1 KELGFNQYEKLD
13 LRPWH
18 YPAHF
23 LNPVEIAE
31 ILAAGPDPN
40 DAQQKFQAA
49 TLAKRLID
57 AGLSLYEPDPERALN
72 DRKYRQAIK
81 ARVRAIKARQAR
93 SAWHRGQFGME
104 ESIHQDRRN
113 LMPLIQVRVIKDVFS
128 KQQKHQM
135 ISKLTDAMVSI
146 EGENMRGVTW

>member
-1 KELGFNQYEKLD
+1 MGWPEYTDVDYEAFERAKELGFNQYEKLD

-18 YPAHF
+18 YPAHYI
-23 LNPVEIAE
+23 NSVEIAE

-49 TLAKRLID
+49 TLAKRLMD
-57 AGLSLYEPDPERALN
+57 AGLSLYEPDPERALS

-93 SAWHRGQFGME
+93 SA
-104 ESIHQDRRN
+104 
-113 LMPLIQVRVIKDVFS
+113 
-128 KQQKHQM
+128 
-135 ISKLTDAMVSI
+135 
-146 EGENMRGVTW
+146 

>member
-1 KELGFNQYEKLD
+1 MGWPEYTDLDHEAFERAKELGFNQYEKLD

-23 LNPVEIAE
+23 LNPVEVAE

-49 TLAKRLID
+49 TLAKRLMD

-104 ESIHQDRRN
+104 ETIPDQVGTSYRSADWLRR
-113 LMPLIQVRVIKDVFS
+113 
-128 KQQKHQM
+128 
-135 ISKLTDAMVSI
+135 
-146 EGENMRGVTW
+146 